1 MLQSWL
7 ESVRVFLTQLSE
19 PQKLQ
24 PIRIK
29 AEEQRPAPRKPARRR
44 R

>member
-7 ESVRVFLTQLSE
+7 ESVRVFLKQISE
-19 PQKLQ
+19 PQTLQ

-29 AEEQRPAPRKPARRR
+29 VEEPRPMPRQQARRR

>member
-7 ESVRVFLTQLSE
+7 ESVRVFLQQISE
-19 PQKLQ
+19 PQTLQ

-29 AEEQRPAPRKPARRR
+29 VVEQKVTARRPARRR

>member
-7 ESVRVFLTQLSE
+7 ESVRVFLQQFSE

-29 AEEQRPAPRKPARRR
+29 AEDQQIVTQRPARRR

>member
-7 ESVRVFLTQLSE
+7 ESVRVFLQQISE

-29 AEEQRPAPRKPARRR
+29 AEEQQVPTGRPARRR

>member
-7 ESVRVFLTQLSE
+7 ESVRVFLQQLTE
-19 PQKLQ
+19 PQKLEA
-24 PIRIK
+24 IRIK
-29 AEEQRPAPRKPARRR
+29 TEEQHPMPRKQIRRR

>member
-7 ESVRVFLTQLSE
+7 ESVRVFLQQMSE

-29 AEEQRPAPRKPARRR
+29 TEEQQVMPRRPARRR

>member
-7 ESVRVFLTQLSE
+7 ESVRVFLQQISE

-29 AEEQRPAPRKPARRR
+29 AEEQHVTNRRPARRR

>member
-7 ESVRVFLTQLSE
+7 ESVRVFFQQITE
-19 PQKLQ
+19 PQTLQ
-24 PIRIK
+24 PVRIK
-29 AEEQRPAPRKPARRR
+29 TEEQHPMPRRPARRR